1 MEQRQWQN
9 LNRTLEEDQAAG
21 KGFFELLVR
30 TMRERGTTGTRP
42 HPQPPER
49 RER

>member
-1 MEQRQWQN
+1 MEQRQWPN

-30 TMRERGTTGTRP
+30 TMRERGATGTRP
-42 HPQPPER
+42 HHQHQEW

>member
-1 MEQRQWQN
+1 MEPGQWPN
-9 LNRTLEEDQAAG
+9 IHRTLEEDQAAG

-30 TMRERGTTGTRP
+30 QMRERGATGTRP
-42 HPQPPER
+42 HHQHQER